1 MSLVITE
8 VVNTVTVT
16 GTQTNLTVQ
25 DTLAVPAGGD
35 LSGTYPNPTVVK
47 INGTAAGEYISKNI
61 DQSKTFTLFTDCTDR
76 GGFVETTA
84 GGGVF
89 NYSANY
95 SANSAWVC
103 TAEIPTTATVP
114 ARAELVDYSGPIGSV
129 TTAIGVAMEFDCRI
143 SYLSADPA
151 ARGCI
156 GFWSNTLATAANLA
170 CFVVDSSSINWL
182 CVVNNATTATVV
194 DTGISYSTI
203 AKLSVAINAAGT
215 SATFKIDGV
224 TVHTAT
230 TNIGSSGM
238 KAGIGIRAQSAAP
251 AVQASLQFDYAQ
263 FRYYLNR

>member
-47 INGTAAGEYISKNI
+47 INGTAAGDYVSKNI
-61 DQSKTFTLFTDCTDR
+61 DQSKIFTLFTDCTDR

-84 GGGVF
+84 GGGSIP
-89 NYSANY
+89 YSANY
-95 SANSAWVC
+95 GANSAWDC
-103 TAEIPTTATVP
+103 QLQIPTSATAP
-114 ARAELVDYSGPIGSV
+114 ARAELADTSVSGVIS
-129 TTAIGVAMEFDCRI
+129 TTLGIAMEFDCRAA
-143 SYLSADPA
+143 YTSADPA

>member
-61 DQSKTFTLFTDCTDR
+61 DQSKIFTLFTDCTDR

-84 GGGVF
+84 GGGSLG
-89 NYSANY
+89 YSATY
-95 SANSAWVC
+95 GANSAWEC
-103 TAEIPTTATVP
+103 AAQIPIAATVP
-114 ARAELVDYSGPIGSV
+114 ARSELTD
-129 TTAIGVAMEFDCRI
+129 TAIGGINTSFGAAMEFDCRI
-143 SYLSADPA
+143 VYSSADPA
-151 ARGCI
+151 VRGCI
-156 GFWSNTLATAANLA
+156 GFWSSVLTSAPNLA
-170 CFVVDSSSINWL
+170 CFVVDSSSVNWL
-182 CVVNNATTATVV
+182 CVVNNGATATVV
-194 DTGISYSTI
+194 DTGIGYATI

-238 KAGIGIRAQSAAP
+238 RAGIGIRAQSAAP
-251 AVQASLQFDYAQ
+251 TVQAVLQFDYAQ

>member
-47 INGTAAGEYISKNI
+47 INGTAAGEYVSKNI

-84 GGGVF
+84 GGGF
-89 NYSANY
+89 FGYSANY
-95 SANSAWVC
+95 GANSAWEC
-103 TAEIPTTATVP
+103 
-114 ARAELVDYSGPIGSV
+114 
-129 TTAIGVAMEFDCRI
+129 TTAIPITATAPARSELTDTPIGVINTTLGVAMEFDCRI
-143 SYLSADPA
+143 SYLSTDPA

-156 GFWSNTLATAANLA
+156 GFWSNTLASAGNLA
-170 CFVVDSSSINWL
+170 CFVVDSSSSPNWL
-182 CVVNNATTATVV
+182 CVVNNSTTATVV
-194 DTGISYSTI
+194 DTGIGFNTV

-230 TNIGSSGM
+230 TNIGSGGM
-238 KAGIGIRAQSAAP
+238 RAGIGIRAQSAAP
-251 AVQASLQFDYAQ
+251 TTQAALQFDYAQ